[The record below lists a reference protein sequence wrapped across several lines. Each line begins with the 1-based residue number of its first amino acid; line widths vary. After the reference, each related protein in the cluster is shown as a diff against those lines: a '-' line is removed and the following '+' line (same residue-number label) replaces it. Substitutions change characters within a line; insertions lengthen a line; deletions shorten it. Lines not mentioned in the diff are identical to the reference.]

1 MNHPQIAAFARLAEE
16 NAIPTRKLE
25 GQETQ
30 LSRTVHD
37 FGYDPIHDEI
47 VTGGAFSQS
56 ILTFR
61 GGANGQEPP
70 IRVIR
75 GPRTQIINSD
85 SGVDR
90 MAIDP
95 VNNEIYVGNRLN
107 RILVFDREANGNV
120 APKRVLG
127 GPDTR
132 FGGTPTIRVDPI
144 NDLLFVTS
152 GRGGGDGNILVFDRT
167 ASGNTPPRGVIP
179 GPTGNQFVVHND
191 LIIIHSYDSV
201 FAWSIHD
208 TGEDVQP
215 LWKFPAPLGPQAQEY
230 TRQRGIDVDPVHK
243 EVIIASA
250 SGNQIRI
257 FSMPELFEEWQPRS
271 SVDTNAAERR

>member
-1 MNHPQIAAFARLAEE
+1 M
-16 NAIPTRKLE
+16 PTRKLE
-25 GQETQ
+25 GQLTR
-30 LSRTVHD
+30 LGRTVHD
-37 FGYDPIHDEI
+37 FAYDPIHDEI
-47 VTGGAFSQS
+47 VTGSPFAQG

-61 GGANGQEPP
+61 GGADGEEPP
-70 IRVIR
+70 IRIIQ
-75 GPRTQIINSD
+75 GPRTQIISGN

-90 MAIDP
+90 LAIDP

-107 RILVFDREANGNV
+107 RILVFDREANGDV
-120 APKRVLG
+120 APIRVLG
-127 GPDTR
+127 GPDTPNM
-132 FGGTPTIRVDPI
+132 GSTIRVDPV
-144 NDLLFVTS
+144 NDLLFVTG
-152 GRGGGDGNILVFDRT
+152 GRGGGGQGASMLIFDRT
-167 ASGNTPPRGVIP
+167 ASGNTPPRAVIR

-208 TGEDVQP
+208 TAENVQP

-230 TRQRGIDVDPVHK
+230 TRQRGIDVDPAHK

-257 FSMPELFEEWQPRS
+257 FSMPELFEEWQPAS
-271 SVDTNAAERR
+271 SVNTDTAERR